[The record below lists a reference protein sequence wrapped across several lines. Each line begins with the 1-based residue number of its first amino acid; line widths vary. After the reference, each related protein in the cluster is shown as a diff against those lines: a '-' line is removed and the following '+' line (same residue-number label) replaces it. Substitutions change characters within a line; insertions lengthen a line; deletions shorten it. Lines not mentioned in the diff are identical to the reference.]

1 MRNMNNMVIRICP
14 SKIKIQ
20 LKNISFVEL
29 LFISSCSSIFIDN
42 SLFKLS
48 KEKLYTKDFKRSTTY
63 CIINILIIFF
73 VLFSNYFVVSLFF
86 VNNSYIFII
95 QLNINKIKFYV

>member
-1 MRNMNNMVIRICP
+1 M
-14 SKIKIQ
+14 
-20 LKNISFVEL
+20 KNILYVKL
-29 LFISSCSSIFIDN
+29 RFISSYSSISIDN

-63 CIINILIIFF
+63 CIINILI
-73 VLFSNYFVVSLFF
+73 NYFVGSLFF

-95 QLNINKIKFYV
+95 QLNINKIARREEKRREEKRREEKLLLFHGEGAAK